1 MQVEMHKVSGI
12 YVFSIFRATGFP
24 YKLAAEKPHLRG
36 VAPIS
41 VRLCLSVCQ
50 RRIRDQV
57 EKLFSRNFNY
67 ARHVDKNE
75 SKPM

>member
-1 MQVEMHKVSGI
+1 MSTVVSI
-12 YVFSIFRATGFP
+12 AYVFSIFRATGFP
-24 YKLAAEKPHLRG
+24 YKLAAERRTSEVWPPSQA
-36 VAPIS
+36 VS
-41 VRLCLSVCQ
+41 VSQ
-50 RRIRDQV
+50 HRIRDRV